1 MTALELCTSEAT
13 ETKAVAAALATLV
26 RAGDLLL
33 LEGEMGAG
41 KTAFVQ
47 GLASALGVSDP
58 VTSPTFTLHHEY
70 DGRLTVHHLDVY
82 RLEHLAET
90 VDLALSEILDDDGV
104 TVIEWGAAVLDALPA
119 DYLEVRITFGDEP
132 DDRRLALR
140 VVGPGWAARWGGLAE
155 ALEGWRC

>member
-1 MTALELCTSEAT
+1 VTVLELCTAAAT
-13 ETKAVAAALATLV
+13 ETKAVAAALAALV
-26 RAGDLLL
+26 RPGDLVL

-47 GLASALGVSDP
+47 GFAAALGVSDP

-70 DGRLTVHHLDVY
+70 DGRLTIHHLDVY

-90 VDLALSEILDDDGV
+90 VDLALSEILDDGGV

-119 DYLEVRITFGDEP
+119 DYLELRITFGDEP
-132 DDRRLALR
+132 DDRRLAVR
-140 VVGPGWAARWGGLAE
+140 VVGASWAARWGRLGE
-155 ALEGWRC
+155 ALEVWRC